1 MTDKIIVR
9 ERAFIPIEVLDMDLV
24 AKHYKRKTYQE
35 SGCAGCVYRPERHTY
50 TCDECSSYL
59 GETQLFNTET
69 IKGVE
74 YVGLPLGHKGLYE
87 KRFGIDYRDF
97 KIVDKRNKPEFDFKV
112 KFSKKVKLFDYQE
125 KLRTDFHKKKYGLL
139 EAPPRTGKTL
149 TLLRICIDLGMKVL
163 FLADQHEFIT
173 QFFDH
178 VYGNEEEG
186 IPKCTNIPELEAKYG
201 FKMCGHPETDADF
214 ENFQFFGM
222 PYQQFA
228 SKKGRERFDRIKDKI
243 GTVVVD
249 EVHSASAPVFARVL
263 SMFPSLY
270 RFGVTGTVS
279 RKDKKDYVIRTLIGP
294 VVARTSIEALTP
306 TVTVHKTNTPTTKS
320 RTWVFIMKHLCS
332 NAARNQQIVDDIVR
346 DLRNGRNVVVPV
358 IFRDHATKLRAM
370 INKEMGKDVCELFVG
385 GGGNKN
391 KIERKKILQQAR
403 LGTTTCVIGI
413 RRLLQRGLNVKQ
425 WDTIYEIIPINNKPN
440 LKQETSRVRTPLEG
454 KKTPRV
460 RLYVDMQV
468 GASLGC
474 ARASLNHMIGF
485 EYKIAKSSRALVSEV
500 LSARSQRHRGGS
512 ESDGFDLNAYENESM
527 GAVDSLS
534 AGGPGSRRS
543 MHNGL

>member
-1 MTDKIIVR
+1 
-9 ERAFIPIEVLDMDLV
+9 MDLV

-74 YVGLPLGHKGLYE
+74 YVGLPMGHKGLYE

-243 GTVVVD
+243 TD
-249 EVHSASAPVFARVL
+249 ARIDDAVL
-263 SMFPSLY
+263 GS
-270 RFGVTGTVS
+270 
-279 RKDKKDYVIRTLIGP
+279 DHCP
-294 VVARTSIEALTP
+294 VVLEI
-306 TVTVHKTNTPTTKS
+306 
-320 RTWVFIMKHLCS
+320 
-332 NAARNQQIVDDIVR
+332 
-346 DLRNGRNVVVPV
+346 DL
-358 IFRDHATKLRAM
+358 
-370 INKEMGKDVCELFVG
+370 
-385 GGGNKN
+385 
-391 KIERKKILQQAR
+391 
-403 LGTTTCVIGI
+403 
-413 RRLLQRGLNVKQ
+413 
-425 WDTIYEIIPINNKPN
+425 
-440 LKQETSRVRTPLEG
+440 
-454 KKTPRV
+454 
-460 RLYVDMQV
+460 
-468 GASLGC
+468 
-474 ARASLNHMIGF
+474 
-485 EYKIAKSSRALVSEV
+485 
-500 LSARSQRHRGGS
+500 
-512 ESDGFDLNAYENESM
+512 
-527 GAVDSLS
+527 
-534 AGGPGSRRS
+534 
-543 MHNGL
+543 